1 MSNHDLTQGRVST
14 SLAKLTAPMMMGV
27 SSSIVVQTLEMGF
40 IGQLGTAYVAAITFT
55 FPLVMILTSIAL
67 GISIGTSSVIARSV
81 GSKQYSNT
89 SGSEPAD
96 ANDVPRLGTH
106 SLILVFVAMVV
117 IAALCWLIIDPLFL
131 AMGAEPEMLPLIHS
145 YLDIYLPGSVLFTTA
160 MICGSIMRANG
171 SAAIPG
177 IIMTVGSVINLILDP
192 FLIFGWFGLPA
203 MELAGAATAMTL
215 TRFLTLVVT
224 LWYVYHGSMVLTKD
238 VFKGWLAS
246 TKRILHIGVPAIAT
260 NLIGPFTAA
269 YITFLIADYGQ
280 DAVAGFGVAGRLEAL
295 AAMLLFALSGSIGP
309 FVGQNWGAH
318 EFNRVRRGVNVSYLF
333 SLGWGFLVAIPLFF
347 FGEDIARLIDAKPE
361 VVEVAGIYLALVPWS
376 YGLWGVL
383 MMSSASFNASGQ
395 TAAQHCA
402 VLRKNDCGLCATWQ
416 RSSTTQAGLRRHF
429 CRHSYQQRTVWCG
442 ELEMVQRQTGQYDK
456 DDKNSIR
463 ERVRSTY
470 DTDNTVPSQTE
481 NDPLRSPIFCS
492 ALYPLTTSLKPGFL
506 HMYLRRLLT
515 ISVLIVATIVRCYL
529 SASGPCHCLRYE
541 FFSKVQNHPSSH
553 GLYLRLY
560 RL

>member
-1 MSNHDLTQGRVST
+1 MMSNHDLTQGKVPS

-27 SSSIVVQTLEMGF
+27 SSSILVQTLEMGF

-89 SGSEPAD
+89 GSGKISD
-96 ANDVPRLGTH
+96 DNDVPRLGTH

-145 YLDIYLPGSVLFTTA
+145 YLDIYLPGSVLFTTS

-177 IIMTVGSVINLILDP
+177 IIMTVGSVINLIIDP

-224 LWYVYHGSMVLTKD
+224 LWYVYHGSMILTKS

-295 AAMLLFALSGSIGP
+295 AVMLLFALSGSIGP
-309 FVGQNWGAH
+309 FVGQNWGAR
-318 EFNRVRRGVNVSYLF
+318 EFSRVRSGVNVSYIF
-333 SLGWGFLVAIPLFF
+333 SLSWGFIVAIPLFF
-347 FGEDIARLIDAKPE
+347 FGEDVARLIDAKPE
-361 VVEVAGIYLALVPWS
+361 VVKVAGLYLALVPWS

-383 MMSSASFNASGQ
+383 MMSSASFNALGKPLPS
-395 TAAQHCA
+395 TALSFARMIVVYVPLA
-402 VLRKNDCGLCATWQ
+402 TLLNDTMGYVGIFAATLVSNALFGVVSWKW
-416 RSSTTQAGLRRHF
+416 F
-429 CRHSYQQRTVWCG
+429 
-442 ELEMVQRQTGQYDK
+442 
-456 DDKNSIR
+456 SIR
-463 ERVRSTY
+463 LDSMTKMMKA
-470 DTDNTVPSQTE
+470 QT
-481 NDPLRSPIFCS
+481 LR
-492 ALYPLTTSLKPGFL
+492 A
-506 HMYLRRLLT
+506 
-515 ISVLIVATIVRCYL
+515 
-529 SASGPCHCLRYE
+529 
-541 FFSKVQNHPSSH
+541 
-553 GLYLRLY
+553 
-560 RL
+560 

>member
-1 MSNHDLTQGRVST
+1 MSNHDLTQGKVPS

-27 SSSIVVQTLEMGF
+27 SSSILVQTLEMGF

-89 SGSEPAD
+89 GSGKISHD
-96 ANDVPRLGTH
+96 NDVPRLGTH

-145 YLDIYLPGSVLFTTA
+145 YLDIYLPGSVLFTTS

-177 IIMTVGSVINLILDP
+177 IIMTVGSVINLIIDP

-224 LWYVYHGSMVLTKD
+224 LWYVYHGSMILTKS

-295 AAMLLFALSGSIGP
+295 AVMLLFALSGSIGP
-309 FVGQNWGAH
+309 FVGQNWGAR
-318 EFNRVRRGVNVSYLF
+318 EFSRVRSGVNVSYIF
-333 SLGWGFLVAIPLFF
+333 SLSWGFIVAIPLFF
-347 FGEDIARLIDAKPE
+347 FGEDVARLIDAKPE
-361 VVEVAGIYLALVPWS
+361 VVKVAGLYLALVPWS

-383 MMSSASFNASGQ
+383 MMSSASFNALGKPLPS
-395 TAAQHCA
+395 TALSFARMIVVYVPLA
-402 VLRKNDCGLCATWQ
+402 TLLNDTMGYVGIFAATLVSNALFGVVSWKW
-416 RSSTTQAGLRRHF
+416 F
-429 CRHSYQQRTVWCG
+429 
-442 ELEMVQRQTGQYDK
+442 
-456 DDKNSIR
+456 SIR
-463 ERVRSTY
+463 LDSMTKMMKA
-470 DTDNTVPSQTE
+470 QT
-481 NDPLRSPIFCS
+481 LR
-492 ALYPLTTSLKPGFL
+492 A
-506 HMYLRRLLT
+506 
-515 ISVLIVATIVRCYL
+515 
-529 SASGPCHCLRYE
+529 
-541 FFSKVQNHPSSH
+541 
-553 GLYLRLY
+553 
-560 RL
+560 

>member
-1 MSNHDLTQGRVST
+1 MSNQDLTQGKVPS

-27 SSSIVVQTLEMGF
+27 SSSILVQTLEMGF

-89 SGSEPAD
+89 GSGKISD
-96 ANDVPRLGTH
+96 DNDVPRLGTH

-145 YLDIYLPGSVLFTTA
+145 YLDIYLPGSVLFTTS

-177 IIMTVGSVINLILDP
+177 IIMTVGSVINLIIDP

-224 LWYVYHGSMVLTKD
+224 LWYVYHGSMILTKS

-295 AAMLLFALSGSIGP
+295 AVMLLFALSGSIGP
-309 FVGQNWGAH
+309 FVGQNWGAR
-318 EFNRVRRGVNVSYLF
+318 EFSRVRSGVNVSYIF
-333 SLGWGFLVAIPLFF
+333 SLSWGFIVAIPLFF
-347 FGEDIARLIDAKPE
+347 FGEDVARLIDAKPE
-361 VVEVAGIYLALVPWS
+361 VVKVAGLYLALVPWS

-383 MMSSASFNASGQ
+383 MMSSASFNALGKPLPS
-395 TAAQHCA
+395 TALSFARMIVVYVPLA
-402 VLRKNDCGLCATWQ
+402 TLLNDTMGYVGIFAATLVSNALFGVVSWKW
-416 RSSTTQAGLRRHF
+416 F
-429 CRHSYQQRTVWCG
+429 
-442 ELEMVQRQTGQYDK
+442 
-456 DDKNSIR
+456 SIR
-463 ERVRSTY
+463 LDSMTKMMKA
-470 DTDNTVPSQTE
+470 QT
-481 NDPLRSPIFCS
+481 LR
-492 ALYPLTTSLKPGFL
+492 A
-506 HMYLRRLLT
+506 
-515 ISVLIVATIVRCYL
+515 
-529 SASGPCHCLRYE
+529 
-541 FFSKVQNHPSSH
+541 
-553 GLYLRLY
+553 
-560 RL
+560 

>member
-1 MSNHDLTQGRVST
+1 MSSHDLTQGKVPS

-27 SSSIVVQTLEMGF
+27 SSSILVQTLEMGF

-89 SGSEPAD
+89 SSSAFSD
-96 ANDVPRLGTH
+96 DNDVRRLGTH

-145 YLDIYLPGSVLFTTA
+145 YLDIYLPGSVLFTTS

-224 LWYVYHGSMVLTKD
+224 LWYVYHGSMILTKS

-309 FVGQNWGAH
+309 FVGQNWGARQ
-318 EFNRVRRGVNVSYLF
+318 FSRVRRGVNVTYIF
-333 SLGWGFLVAIPLFF
+333 SLSWGFIVAIPLFF
-347 FGEDIARLIDAKPE
+347 FGEDVARLIDAKPE
-361 VVEVAGIYLALVPWS
+361 VVKVAGLYLALVPWS

-383 MMSSASFNASGQ
+383 MMSSASFNALGKPLPSTALSFARMIVVYVPLATLLNDTMGYVGIFAATLVSNALFGVVSWKWFSVRLDSMTKMMKAQ
-395 TAAQHCA
+395 T
-402 VLRKNDCGLCATWQ
+402 LRA
-416 RSSTTQAGLRRHF
+416 
-429 CRHSYQQRTVWCG
+429 
-442 ELEMVQRQTGQYDK
+442 
-456 DDKNSIR
+456 
-463 ERVRSTY
+463 
-470 DTDNTVPSQTE
+470 
-481 NDPLRSPIFCS
+481 
-492 ALYPLTTSLKPGFL
+492 
-506 HMYLRRLLT
+506 
-515 ISVLIVATIVRCYL
+515 
-529 SASGPCHCLRYE
+529 
-541 FFSKVQNHPSSH
+541 
-553 GLYLRLY
+553 
-560 RL
+560 

>member
-238 VFKGWLAS
+238 VFKGWWTS

-295 AAMLLFALSGSIGP
+295 AAMLMFALSGSIGP
-309 FVGQNWGAH
+309 FVGQNWGAR
-318 EFNRVRRGVNVSYLF
+318 EFNRVRRGVNVRYIF
-333 SLGWGFLVAIPLFF
+333 SLSWGFIVAVPLFF

-361 VVEVAGIYLALVPWS
+361 VVKVAGIYLALVPWS

-383 MMSSASFNASGQ
+383 MMSSASFNALGKPLPS
-395 TAAQHCA
+395 TALSFARMIVVYVPLA
-402 VLRKNDCGLCATWQ
+402 TFLNDTMGYV
-416 RSSTTQAGLRRHF
+416 G
-429 CRHSYQQRTVWCG
+429 
-442 ELEMVQRQTGQYDK
+442 
-456 DDKNSIR
+456 
-463 ERVRSTY
+463 
-470 DTDNTVPSQTE
+470 
-481 NDPLRSPIFCS
+481 IF
-492 ALYPLTTSLKPGFL
+492 
-506 HMYLRRLLT
+506 
-515 ISVLIVATIVRCYL
+515 VATLISNALFGVVSWKWFSVRL
-529 SASGPCHCLRYE
+529 ANMTKMIKTQSVSA
-541 FFSKVQNHPSSH
+541 
-553 GLYLRLY
+553 
-560 RL
+560 